1 MGKNKSYFLSE
12 YSDNTLEVSWEAVEH
27 NIHYFR
33 NKLKPSTKIMLMV
46 KAAAYGHYTSVI
58 CKRIEANGMA
68 DLLGVAALAEGI
80 ELRVEGIQLPVMV
93 QNVNPKHWDVMVEHC
108 LEPVIHST
116 EILASFLQFLQSKES
131 LAEGLY
137 PIHIKLNTGMNR
149 FGFNSNEL
157 ESVVKQLKSQR
168 AIRVASIMSHLSS
181 SGNLTAENFTLSQIQ
196 QFEVMCESLKSSLQV
211 KPICHILNTDGITN
225 FSAYQMDMVRLGIG
239 LYGAS
244 EASDLKKDLKPVA
257 RLLSKVVAVRRVS
270 AGEYISYNKSGSVS
284 EDSNIALLSLGYA
297 DGVPRKLG
305 NGNWKVEINGKLYPT
320 VGNICM
326 DICMLDLG
334 QDEVK
339 VGDEA
344 IVFGGMKSIFDFAE
358 AQETITYEALTNIG
372 NRMKRKLV

>member
-1 MGKNKSYFLSE
+1 MGNNKSYLLSE
-12 YSDNTLEVSWEAVEH
+12 YSDNTLEVSWEAIKH
-27 NIHYFR
+27 NIHYFQ
-33 NKLKPSTKIMLMV
+33 NKLRPSTKVMLMV
-46 KAAAYGHYTSVI
+46 KAAAYGHYTTVI

-68 DLLGVAALAEGI
+68 DMLGVSFLSEGI
-80 ELRVEGIQLPVMV
+80 ELRAEGIQLPVMV
-93 QNVNPKHWDVMVEHC
+93 QNVDPKHWDVMVEYC

-116 EILASFLQFLQSKES
+116 EILASFVQFLQSKES
-131 LAEGLY
+131 LAQGLY
-137 PIHIKLNTGMNR
+137 PVHIKFNTGMNR
-149 FGFNSNEL
+149 LGFNPGGL
-157 ESVVKQLKSQR
+157 ENLAHQIKNQK

-181 SGNLTAENFTLSQIQ
+181 SGNLTAEDFTLNQIQ
-196 QFEVMCESLKSSLQV
+196 KFKFICESLKNSLQID
-211 KPICHILNTDGITN
+211 PICHILNTEGITN
-225 FSAYQMDMVRLGIG
+225 FLEYQMDMVRFGVG

-244 EASDLKKDLKPVA
+244 EATDLKKELKPVA
-257 RLLSKVVAVRRVS
+257 RLLSKVIAVRRVR
-270 AGEYISYNKSGSVS
+270 AGEYISYNRSGSVT
-284 EDSNIALLSLGYA
+284 EDSNVAILSLGYA

-326 DICMLDLG
+326 DNYMLDLG

-344 IVFGGMKSIFDFAE
+344 IVFGGMKTIFDFAE